1 MKRFFTS
8 LILTFLILV
17 ALIAEPVESST
28 VFTVKAYKAGFADP
42 SKPQVKLVVTD
53 ALYETLDTNASEIVL
68 DNHVTSLL
76 RDNLEINEFESQVI
90 FSYRV
95 EGNCPGTFKISVE
108 VRPFQYGSASSVT
121 ALTSENAI
129 DASYALR
136 NITYVFGGGGG
147 TESED
152 NKMKFTYTESTGGSS
167 GILSYAAGGSSSYT
181 FEKQWALSST
191 DPSDEVT
198 SDVWIARG
206 AVAMAIRSSENYSYG
221 NAIPGQYVAPVTI
234 TLTSL

>member
-76 RDNLEINEFESQVI
+76 RDDNLEINEFESQVI

-108 VRPFQYGSASSVT
+108 VRPFQYSSASSVT
-121 ALTSENAI
+121 ELTVENAI
-129 DASYALR
+129 DARYALR

-181 FEKQWALSST
+181 FEKQWTLSST
-191 DPSDEVT
+191 DPSEVT

-206 AVAMAIRSSENYSYG
+206 AVAMAIRSSGNYSYG